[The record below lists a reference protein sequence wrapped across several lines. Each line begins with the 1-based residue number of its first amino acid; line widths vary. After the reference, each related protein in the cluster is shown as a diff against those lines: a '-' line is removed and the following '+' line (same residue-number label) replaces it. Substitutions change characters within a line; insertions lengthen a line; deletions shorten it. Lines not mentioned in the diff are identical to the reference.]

1 MRKNLGVHING
12 GLAQAIKL
20 APKYGYDCAQIMPTA
35 PMRWCTKEIDE
46 EKVSPIVDLPGTG
59 LKKILIHG
67 VYLTNLA
74 RKDKQMFHLGK
85 ISLVYYLNYAQK
97 LIDLAKQNNIK
108 VEILGVCFHPG
119 SAIDLQPTEAID
131 RIRYGINWICE
142 QTAKSAPDANLLLES
157 TAGSGNVLGS
167 SFEQLK
173 EIREGVQEQFQSRI
187 GYVLD
192 TQHTWV
198 SGYDWVGDLS
208 GVTSKIESVL
218 GVKNIAAVHLNDSA
232 KELNSRKDRHA
243 NIGDGLIGLPAIKN
257 IILHKL
263 FVDNDI
269 PFIMET
275 PALKDEAGIQSELSK
290 LI

>member
-20 APKYGYDCAQIMPTA
+20 APKYSYDCAQIMPTA

-46 EKVSPIVDLPGTG
+46 EKASPIVNLPGTG

-85 ISLVYYLNYAQK
+85 ISLVHYLNYAQK

-108 VEILGVCFHPG
+108 VKILGVCFHPG
-119 SAIDLQPTEAID
+119 SAIDLRPLDAID
-131 RIRYGINWICE
+131 RIIYGINWICE
-142 QTAKSAPDANLLLES
+142 QTLKSAPDAKLLLES

-173 EIREGVQEQFQSRI
+173 SIRDGVREQFRSRI